1 MWAGLR
7 TVGLSWTY
15 EIFIDPA
22 SLWVGCLVSRAF
34 IDPSFRKQTH
44 HRSDGRAH
52 FGNVGAGNIRLRV
65 RGVAAGRMG
74 CFLNLLG
81 LSHASF
87 C

>member
-1 MWAGLR
+1 MRAGLR

-44 HRSDGRAH
+44 HRSDGHAH
-52 FGNVGAGNIRLRV
+52 LGNVGNIRLHV
-65 RGVAAGRMG
+65 RGVAAGRMR
-74 CFLNLLG
+74 CFLNLLV